1 VLRRAFRNGLLVGLL
16 GGAIAAA
23 LKAVQGRVTST
34 EGPVAAA
41 PTWTPLP
48 NAEPLVTA
56 TAPATAP
63 KPPRPKV
70 DLSALQESPVEPAP
84 EPAPAKKKA
93 SKPKPPPP
101 WVEPGPDGEPPESHP
116 IKAKMSSGKYHVP
129 GGFNYPR
136 TKPDRCYRDVA
147 AAEADGL
154 RPAKR

>member
-23 LKAVQGRVTST
+23 LKAVQGRASST
-34 EGPVAAA
+34 AA
-41 PTWTPLP
+41 PVEPAPTTRAAWTPLP
-48 NAEPLVTA
+48 DAEPVVV
-56 TAPATAP
+56 PTAP
-63 KPPRPKV
+63 KAPRPKV
-70 DLSALQESPVEPAP
+70 DLSALQESPVEPPAAAP
-84 EPAPAKKKA
+84 KKSAKPKKA
-93 SKPKPPPP
+93 PP
-101 WVEPGPDGEPPESHP
+101 WVEPGPDGEVPDSHP

>member
-23 LKAVQGRVTST
+23 LKAVQGRATST
-34 EGPVAAA
+34 PAPVTTA
-41 PTWTPLP
+41 PAWTPLP
-48 NAEPLVTA
+48 DAEPVKVPTA
-56 TAPATAP
+56 SAAPAAP
-63 KPPRPKV
+63 KAPRPKV

-84 EPAPAKKKA
+84 TPKKTKAKKT
-93 SKPKPPPP
+93 PP

-154 RPAKR
+154 RPSKR